1 MCFKNLNLF
10 LIVILLNFNLSLAT
24 EVKIVTKVD
33 NFIIS
38 NIDIENQN
46 KYLLV
51 INKNL
56 QNLNKNEL
64 IILSK
69 NSLIKEII
77 KEKEINKFFKIDKN
91 SQLGDKLIKENYLS
105 QGFKNIS
112 EYLIYLDKMNV
123 NLEYLRK
130 RLILEKLWN
139 TLIYEKYKNKVKI
152 DENKLRKKVVEFI
165 SLKEKKYELN
175 ISEILFDFNT
185 DFNQLME
192 FINIYGFES
201 AAAKYSISD
210 TSKKGGKIGWIN
222 PNNLA
227 KNLKEKIIILNVG
240 EISAPIKIPNGNLI
254 IKINLKR
261 QIKNKLNLDEEVK
274 KLESYE
280 TNKQLNSFSVNYY
293 KKLKQNTV
301 IYEY

>member
-1 MCFKNLNLF
+1 
-10 LIVILLNFNLSLAT
+10 
-24 EVKIVTKVD
+24 
-33 NFIIS
+33 
-38 NIDIENQN
+38 
-46 KYLLV
+46 
-51 INKNL
+51 
-56 QNLNKNEL
+56 
-64 IILSK
+64 
-69 NSLIKEII
+69 
-77 KEKEINKFFKIDKN
+77 
-91 SQLGDKLIKENYLS
+91 
-105 QGFKNIS
+105 
-112 EYLIYLDKMNV
+112 
-123 NLEYLRK
+123 
-130 RLILEKLWN
+130 
-139 TLIYEKYKNKVKI
+139 
-152 DENKLRKKVVEFI
+152 
-165 SLKEKKYELN
+165 
-175 ISEILFDFNT
+175 
-185 DFNQLME
+185 ME
-192 FINIYGFES
+192 FINNYGFES

>member
-192 FINIYGFES
+192 FINNYGFES

>member
-1 MCFKNLNLF
+1 MCFKNITLF
-10 LIVILLNFNLSLAT
+10 LIVMLLNFNLSLAT
-24 EVKIVTKVD
+24 EVKIVSKVD

-38 NIDIENQN
+38 NIDVENQK

-56 QNLNKNEL
+56 QNLSKNEL

-69 NSLIKEII
+69 NSLIREII

-105 QGFKNIS
+105 QGFKNRS
-112 EYLIYLDKMNV
+112 EYLIYLDKMKI
-123 NLEYLRK
+123 NLEYVRK

-139 TLIYEKYKNKVKI
+139 TLIYEKYNNKVKI

-165 SLKEKKYELN
+165 SQKEKRYELN
-175 ISEILFDFNT
+175 ISEILFDFST
-185 DFNQLME
+185 DFNQLKE
-192 FINIYGFES
+192 FINNYGFES

-210 TSKKGGKIGWIN
+210 TSEKGGKIGWIN

-227 KNLKEKIIILNVG
+227 KNLKDKIIILNVG
-240 EISAPIKIPNGNLI
+240 EISAPINIPNGNLI
-254 IKINLKR
+254 IKLNLKR

-280 TNKQLNSFSVNYY
+280 TNKQLNNFSVNYY

>member
-56 QNLNKNEL
+56 QNFNKKKL

-152 DENKLRKKVVEFI
+152 DENKLRKK
-165 SLKEKKYELN
+165 S
-175 ISEILFDFNT
+175 
-185 DFNQLME
+185 
-192 FINIYGFES
+192 
-201 AAAKYSISD
+201 
-210 TSKKGGKIGWIN
+210 
-222 PNNLA
+222 
-227 KNLKEKIIILNVG
+227 
-240 EISAPIKIPNGNLI
+240 
-254 IKINLKR
+254 
-261 QIKNKLNLDEEVK
+261 LNL
-274 KLESYE
+274 LA
-280 TNKQLNSFSVNYY
+280 
-293 KKLKQNTV
+293 
-301 IYEY
+301 